1 MSRPRGAIA
10 WIVAA
15 AMWPL
20 LVVSAMGLYLSGPG
34 GVDSRADEFFDWLP
48 LDPRLFWTGIG
59 LAVVLGCGTCIAQ
72 ARRHRGREPRWAL
85 SIVLAVVITVVAVIV
100 GFLIG
105 TSAYYA
111 QFE

>member
-1 MSRPRGAIA
+1 MSRRRGAIA
-10 WIVAA
+10 WMVAA

-20 LVVSAMGLYLSGPG
+20 LVMFAMSVYLSGPG

-48 LDPRLFWTGIG
+48 LDPPIFWTCVG
-59 LAVVLGCGTCIAQ
+59 LAVVMGCAACIAQ
-72 ARRHRGREPRWAL
+72 ARRHRGREPRWGL
-85 SIVLAVVITVVAVIV
+85 SIVLAVVLTGVAVIV

-111 QFE
+111 

>member
-1 MSRPRGAIA
+1 MSRGRGAIA

-20 LVVSAMGLYLSGPG
+20 LVVSAMGVYLAGPG
-34 GVDSRADEFFDWLP
+34 GVDSRADQFFAWLP
-48 LDPRLFWTGIG
+48 LDPRIFWTSVG
-59 LAVVLGCGTCIAQ
+59 LAVVIGCAACIGQ
-72 ARRHRGREPRWAL
+72 ARRHRGREPRWGL
-85 SIVLAVVITVVAVIV
+85 SVVLASVITVVAVIV

-105 TSAYYA
+105 TGAYYA